1 MRAQSSQTPFLW
13 PLLFVVVGIL
23 LLLNNFMLISLNV
36 LEFWP
41 IVLIFIGLQLLWRGD
56 LAPSWQAQT
65 FGITRGTVETGALE
79 VSSGEIDVKLQAL
92 QRPGR
97 LITGQY
103 TARSR
108 PNLMV
113 RNNRAFLS
121 MRRGNTW
128 LFSLADWEINLSK
141 DLPWAVLVSTHLGQV
156 DIDLRGLTINR
167 AYVATGIGNV
177 RLVCPQLSNGPVVT
191 RSTFGDIRL
200 GIPEHVPAIIRLKI
214 SPLCRVIRHSRQ
226 FLEQPDHAIVTDTYS
241 PDAPALE
248 VLVSSTFG
256 NIHLITVPNET

>member
-1 MRAQSSQTPFLW
+1 MQARSSQTPFLW
-13 PLLFVVVGIL
+13 PLLLVVVGIL

-41 IVLIFIGLQLLWRGD
+41 LVLIFLGLQLLWRGD
-56 LAPSWQAQT
+56 LALSWQAQT
-65 FGITRGTVETGALE
+65 FGITRGTVESGVLE
-79 VSSGEIDVKLQAL
+79 VSSGEIDVKLQAS

-108 PNLMV
+108 PNLVV
-113 RNNRAFLS
+113 RNNHAFLAL
-121 MRRGNTW
+121 RRGNTW
-128 LFSLADWEINLSK
+128 LFSLADWEINLAK
-141 DLPWAVLVSTHLGQV
+141 DLPWAVLVSAHLGQLDV
-156 DIDLRGLTINR
+156 DLRGLVISR
-167 AYVATGIGNV
+167 AYIATGIGNV
-177 RLVCPQLSNGPVVT
+177 RLVCPQQSSGPIVT

-200 GIPEHVPAIIRLKI
+200 GVPENVPVIIRLNL

-226 FLEQPDHAIVTDTYS
+226 FLEQPDHAIVTDTYN

-248 VLVSSTFG
+248 VMVSSTFG